1 MAIVVEHEKR
11 KHEILAK
18 ALDLFVEEGYE
29 DVTFQKIADRCG
41 ITRTTLYIY
50 FKNKREIFLWS
61 LKQLTSAFETQIME
75 VISDKSL
82 SAEDCLRKMFGVI
95 IDGCEE
101 NSQLFT
107 ILLTYLLQLSK
118 SGVDPAERV
127 TRRVIRLQ
135 HLMSTIIIR
144 GIQDGEF
151 KKVSVKE
158 ANSMFY
164 SLIESAI
171 FRLSVLNQKNI
182 EDVRASLNL
191 AINGILVTQEPAK

>member
-151 KKVSVKE
+151 KKC
-158 ANSMFY
+158 
-164 SLIESAI
+164 
-171 FRLSVLNQKNI
+171 R
-182 EDVRASLNL
+182 
-191 AINGILVTQEPAK
+191 